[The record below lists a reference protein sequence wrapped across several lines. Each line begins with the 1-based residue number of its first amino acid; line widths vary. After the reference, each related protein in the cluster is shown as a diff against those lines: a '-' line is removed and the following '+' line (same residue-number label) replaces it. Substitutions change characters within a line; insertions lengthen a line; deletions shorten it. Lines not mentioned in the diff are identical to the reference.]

1 MGLHTFRK
9 KGFTLVELLI
19 ALIII
24 GILAGALLLTMANA
38 QAKAEATRVVSDL
51 RNLKS
56 AAIFYYVDKGKIP
69 ETRGSAGWSLWSA
82 TLLQPYVDMDLS
94 KYRLSGINSEGVTTS
109 SFESNVKKGYSLY
122 IMGAGSG
129 GYSSKVGKLVFA
141 ADWVGDKSIATK
153 KALEAMAES
162 TPLFNGNYTEYVGQQ
177 KTGALPYYKADSTN
191 DLNKNLIVMR
201 VF

>member
-56 AAIFYYVDKGKIP
+56 AAIF
-69 ETRGSAGWSLWSA
+69 
-82 TLLQPYVDMDLS
+82 
-94 KYRLSGINSEGVTTS
+94 
-109 SFESNVKKGYSLY
+109 
-122 IMGAGSG
+122 
-129 GYSSKVGKLVFA
+129 
-141 ADWVGDKSIATK
+141 
-153 KALEAMAES
+153 
-162 TPLFNGNYTEYVGQQ
+162 
-177 KTGALPYYKADSTN
+177 
-191 DLNKNLIVMR
+191 
-201 VF
+201 

>member
-1 MGLHTFRK
+1 MATIRHS

-24 GILAGALLLTMANA
+24 GILAGALLLTMANT
-38 QAKAEATRVVSDL
+38 QAKAEATKVVSDL

-56 AAIFYYVDKGKIP
+56 AAILYYVDKGKIP
-69 ETRGSAGWSLWSA
+69 ETRGSAGWSLWSV
-82 TLLQPYVDMDLS
+82 TSLQPYVEIDLS
-94 KYRLSGINSEGVTTS
+94 KYRLSGINSEGLTTS

-122 IMGAGSG
+122 IMGAGNGS
-129 GYSSKVGKLVFA
+129 YSSKIGKLAFVA
-141 ADWVGDKSIATK
+141 AWIGDKPIATK
-153 KALEAMAES
+153 RALEAMAVS
-162 TPLFNGNYTEYVGQQ
+162 TPLYNGNYTEYVGQQ
-177 KTGALPYYKADSTN
+177 KTGALPFYKADSTS